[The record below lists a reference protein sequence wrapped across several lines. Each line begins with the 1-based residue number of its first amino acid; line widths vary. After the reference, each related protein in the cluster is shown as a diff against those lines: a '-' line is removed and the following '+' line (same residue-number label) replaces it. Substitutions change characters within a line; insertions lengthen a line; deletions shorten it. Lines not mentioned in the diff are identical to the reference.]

1 MFRGIIPPEE
11 KPMTRIFKFLAL
23 LGLAGMFAVS
33 AFAAQKKYLVTND
46 DNATAN
52 TATFYSIGAGGAL
65 TQVKVVK
72 TGGTGLG
79 GGYFATPRVGVLHDK
94 VQSCVYISDAGS
106 ADVAAISEATLKLVG
121 RFKAGTKDAGTF
133 DGVGLIANQNYLY
146 AGFTGTSGDQGSGSI
161 ATYKIMTGCKLKYLK
176 SIPAKGLG
184 SGSFGIGAP
193 DGMGLHG
200 KILVVAYGDGS
211 IESFNVSAGVPV
223 SNGDEQNST
232 GEAESLYPAG
242 VDISADGKFAIFGD
256 IPVSASYTS
265 IEVSNISSGKL
276 TKTKV
281 YGGSGGGLGTGVNSN
296 NVELSPDES
305 LIYVNNNGYSNG
317 TAGGT
322 VTAVFFN
329 KTTGKVSK
337 GCLSPVLEGYGSE
350 WFYGSGVALANNA
363 SGTGSQVYVGE
374 TAFSGTD
381 SWIGVVDVTSTGKTC
396 SLKEATHSFVL
407 DAQTGNL
414 ESIASWPPRAF

>member
-1 MFRGIIPPEE
+1 
-11 KPMTRIFKFLAL
+11 MTRIFKSLTL
-23 LGLAGMFAVS
+23 LGLVGIFAVS

-46 DNATAN
+46 DNSTAN
-52 TATFYSIGAGGAL
+52 TATFYTIGAGGAL

-72 TGGTGLG
+72 TGGTGHG
-79 GGYFATPRVGVLHDK
+79 GGYFAAPRVGVLHDK

-121 RFKAGTKDAGTF
+121 KFKAGAKDAGTF
-133 DGVGLIANQNYLY
+133 AGVGLIANPSYLY
-146 AGFTGTSGDQGSGSI
+146 AGFSGTSGEQGTGSI
-161 ATYKIMTGCKLKYLK
+161 ATYKILSGCKLKYLK

-211 IESFNVSAGVPV
+211 IESFNVSHGVPV
-223 SNGDEQNST
+223 PNGDEQNST
-232 GEAESLYPAG
+232 GEANSYYPAG

-256 IPVSASYTS
+256 IPVSAAYTT
-265 IEVSNISSGKL
+265 IEVSNISTGKL
-276 TKTKV
+276 TKTKL
-281 YGGSGGGLGTGVNSN
+281 YGGSSAGLGTGVNSN
-296 NVELSPDES
+296 DVELSPDES
-305 LIYVNNNGYSNG
+305 LIYVNNNGYTNG
-317 TAGGT
+317 TGGGT

-337 GCLSPVLEGYGSE
+337 GCLSPVLKGYGSE
-350 WFYGSGVALANNA
+350 WFNGSGVALANNA
-363 SGTGSQVYVGE
+363 SGTGSQVYIAE
-374 TAFSGTD
+374 TAFSGTA
-381 SWIGVVDVTSTGKTC
+381 SWIGVVDISSTGKTC
-396 SLKEATHSFVL
+396 SLKESADSFVL
-407 DAQTGNL
+407 DGQTGNL

>member
-1 MFRGIIPPEE
+1 
-11 KPMTRIFKFLAL
+11 MTRIFKSLTL

-33 AFAAQKKYLVTND
+33 AFAAEKKYLVTND
-46 DNATAN
+46 DNSSAN
-52 TATFYSIGAGGAL
+52 TATFYTIGAGGAL

-72 TGGTGLG
+72 TGGTGNG
-79 GGYFATPRVGVLHDK
+79 GGYFASPRVGVLHDK

-121 RFKAGTKDAGTF
+121 TFKAGSTDAGTF
-133 DGVGLIANQNYLY
+133 DGVGLIANQKYLY
-146 AGFTGTSGDQGSGSI
+146 AGFTGTSGDQGTGSI
-161 ATYKIMTGCKLKYLK
+161 ATYKIMSGCKLKYLK

-184 SGSFGIGAP
+184 SGSFGVGAP
-193 DGMGLHG
+193 DGLGLHG
-200 KILVVAYGDGS
+200 KMLVVAYGDGS
-211 IESFNVSAGVPV
+211 IESFNVSGGVPV

-232 GEAESLYPAG
+232 GEPDSYYPAG

-256 IPVSASYTS
+256 IPVNSPTYTTL
-265 IEVSNISSGKL
+265 EVSNISSGKL

-281 YGGSGGGLGTGVNSN
+281 YGGSGGGLGQGVNSN
-296 NVELSPDES
+296 DVEISPDES

-317 TAGGT
+317 TGGGT

-337 GCLSPVLEGYGSE
+337 GCISPVLQGYGLE
-350 WFYGSGVALANNA
+350 WFNGSGIALADNA
-363 SGTGSQVYVGE
+363 SGTGSEVYVAE
-374 TAFSGTD
+374 PAFSGSV
-381 SWIGVVDVTSTGKTC
+381 SWIGVVDISLKGKTC

-407 DAQTGNL
+407 DGQTGNL

>member
-1 MFRGIIPPEE
+1 
-11 KPMTRIFKFLAL
+11 MTGSFKSLAL
-23 LGLAGMFAVS
+23 LGLVAMMFAVS

-52 TATFYSIGAGGAL
+52 TATVYTIGAGGAL

-72 TGGTGLG
+72 TGGTGNG
-79 GGYFATPRVGVLHDK
+79 GGYFASPRVGVLHDK

-121 RFKAGTKDAGTF
+121 KFKAGASDAGTF
-133 DGVGLIANQNYLY
+133 AGVGLIANQNYLY
-146 AGFTGTSGDQGSGSI
+146 AGFSGTAGEQGTGSI
-161 ATYKIMTGCKLKYLK
+161 ATYKIKSGCKLKYLK

-184 SGSFGIGAP
+184 AGTFGIGAP

-211 IESFNVSAGVPV
+211 IESFNVSHGVPV
-223 SNGDEQNST
+223 PNHDEQNST
-232 GEAESLYPAG
+232 GEPNSYYPAG

-256 IPVSASYTS
+256 IPVSASYTT
-265 IEVSNISSGKL
+265 IEVSNISTGKL
-276 TKTKV
+276 TKTKL
-281 YGGSGGGLGTGVNSN
+281 YGGSSASLGTGVNSN
-296 NVELSPDES
+296 DVELSPDES
-305 LIYVNNNGYSNG
+305 LIYVNNNGYTNG
-317 TAGGT
+317 TGGGT

-337 GCLSPVLEGYGSE
+337 GCISPVLQGYGTE
-350 WFYGSGVALANNA
+350 WFSGSGIALANNA
-363 SGTGSQVYVGE
+363 SGTGSQVYIAE
-374 TAFSGTD
+374 TAFSGTA
-381 SWIGVVDVTSTGKTC
+381 SWIGVVDVSSTVKTC
-396 SLKEATHSFVL
+396 SLKESTDSFVL
-407 DAQTGNL
+407 DGQTGNL